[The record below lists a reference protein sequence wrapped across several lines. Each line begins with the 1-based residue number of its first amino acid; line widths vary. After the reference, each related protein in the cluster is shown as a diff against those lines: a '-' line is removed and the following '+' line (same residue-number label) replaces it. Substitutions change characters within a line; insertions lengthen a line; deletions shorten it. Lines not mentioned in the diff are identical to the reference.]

1 MMVTILPQEVGGGA
15 CSHLGGSREHFW
27 KQAGLH
33 SYWPTLF
40 YVPHPKD
47 STTAPKVWPAVGS
60 KCSWVRARTPHS
72 CGETFVINYSW
83 MNIQISKPYTSH
95 NTVKEKEV
103 VRRNKE
109 EKQRK
114 IRRESRLDK
123 GLKNLTSSDWRTNK
137 SSQGLLSIALLKS
150 SQNSAIAR
158 CLSVDNHT
166 LGF

>member
-1 MMVTILPQEVGGGA
+1 
-15 CSHLGGSREHFW
+15 
-27 KQAGLH
+27 
-33 SYWPTLF
+33 
-40 YVPHPKD
+40 
-47 STTAPKVWPAVGS
+47 
-60 KCSWVRARTPHS
+60 
-72 CGETFVINYSW
+72 

-158 CLSVDNHT
+158 CLGVDNRT

>member
-1 MMVTILPQEVGGGA
+1 MSHILKIHN
-15 CSHLGGSREHFW
+15 C
-27 KQAGLH
+27 
-33 SYWPTLF
+33 
-40 YVPHPKD
+40 PK
-47 STTAPKVWPAVGS
+47 STTSCGKQMFTCALAHSP
-60 KCSWVRARTPHS
+60 PHS
-72 CGETFVINYSW
+72 CGETFVTNYSW
-83 MNIQISKPYTSH
+83 MNFQTSNPYTSH
-95 NTVKEKEV
+95 NIVKGKEV

-114 IRRESRLDK
+114 IRTESRLDE

-158 CLSVDNHT
+158 SLSVYNLT

>member
-33 SYWPTLF
+33 SYWPTLP

-60 KCSWVRARTPHS
+60 KCSRVRARTPHS

-114 IRRESRLDK
+114 NKEGKQAWQRFKESDIFWLENQQIFP
-123 GLKNLTSSDWRTNK
+123 GSSEYCSFK
-137 SSQGLLSIALLKS
+137 IISE
-150 SQNSAIAR
+150 
-158 CLSVDNHT
+158 
-166 LGF
+166 